1 LALGWFVWGGF
12 LGVLYLIAFIT
23 AGVMTI
29 RNGHLVLF
37 VLGFIFP
44 LLWIIGAFM
53 EASLLAGEDWFGLS
67 RGPGSGFGYLH
78 GGNKQIKS
86 MKDLPPDLGALDDA
100 DLVVQRATRDAR
112 LAALFRRWPR
122 LGGRE
127 LNELRRLYDE
137 RLRLARH
144 FGRLRRGRG

>member
-1 LALGWFVWGGF
+1 
-12 LGVLYLIAFIT
+12 
-23 AGVMTI
+23 M
-29 RNGHLVLF
+29 
-37 VLGFIFP
+37 
-44 LLWIIGAFM
+44 
-53 EASLLAGEDWFGLS
+53 
-67 RGPGSGFGYLH
+67 
-78 GGNKQIKS
+78 KS
-86 MKDLPPDLGALDDA
+86 MKDLPPDLRALDDD

-127 LNELRRLYDE
+127 LKELRRLYDE